1 MMKRILSV
9 VDLCLPEQGHALDQ
23 DHVPGQDLEV
33 AQGLTHL
40 LLQAHLDFYPGK
52 LTRLNYVS
60 PQMPNLMQK
69 LKPWVRSC

>member
-33 AQGLTHL
+33 AQGLAHL
-40 LLQAHLDFYPGK
+40 LLQGHLDFYPGK
-52 LTRLNYVS
+52 LEE
-60 PQMPNLMQK
+60 
-69 LKPWVRSC
+69 